1 MNPLETPR
9 LETRDLEA
17 RHPEPGPPQV
27 EPHHG
32 PAAGTVPYVFAQAP
46 LLIYWEVTRACDLA
60 CRHCRAEAVAVR
72 HPGEL
77 STEEGRAMLREA
89 RRFGDPPPHL
99 VITGGDPLKRP
110 DLWDLIAAAV
120 ELGFGVSLA
129 PSGTVLLTQEVIGR
143 LAAAG
148 IQSMSLSLDGST
160 AERHD
165 AFRGVPGCFDVT
177 LQAARWVRQARI
189 PLQINTLVT
198 AETLEDL
205 PDLYALLRGLD
216 IMRWSLFFLIS
227 VGRGRLLREIT
238 PGQSERLFHWLLDLS
253 RDAPFAIKTTEA
265 THYRRVAVVRMR
277 AAGMDD
283 AAIARTPVG
292 RGFGVRDG
300 NGIMFVSHTGEVYP
314 SGFLPLAAGNV
325 RASSIVDLY
334 RASPLF
340 VRLRDVDRLTGKCGD
355 CSFKAIC
362 GGSRARAYAWT
373 GDEMG
378 SDPLCPYQ
386 P

>member
-1 MNPLETPR
+1 M
-9 LETRDLEA
+9 
-17 RHPEPGPPQV
+17 GPPGTFLRPLPCG
-27 EPHHG
+27 EPPH
-32 PAAGTVPYVFAQAP
+32 YVFARAP
-46 LLIYWEVTRACDLA
+46 LLIYWEATCACDLA
-60 CRHCRAEAVAVR
+60 CRHCRAEVVAVR

-120 ELGFGVSLA
+120 EQGFGVSLA
-129 PSGTVLLTQEVIGR
+129 PSGTGLLTQEVIRR
-143 LAAAG
+143 LAASG
-148 IQSMSLSLDGST
+148 IQSLSLSLDGST
-160 AERHD
+160 AGRHD
-165 AFRGVPGCFDVT
+165 AFRGVPGRFEVT
-177 LQAARWVRQARI
+177 LQAARWVRAVGI
-189 PLQINTLVT
+189 PLQINTL
-198 AETLEDL
+198 
-205 PDLYALLRGLD
+205 
-216 IMRWSLFFLIS
+216 
-227 VGRGRLLREIT
+227 
-238 PGQSERLFHWLLDLS
+238 LDLA
-253 RDAPFAIKTTEA
+253 RDAPFAIKTTEVP
-265 THYRRVAVVRMR
+265 HDRRVAVVRMR

-283 AAIARTPVG
+283 AVIARTPVG

-314 SGFLPLAAGNV
+314 SGFLPLGAGNV
-325 RASSIVDLY
+325 RTSSIVELY

-340 VRLRDVDRLTGKCGD
+340 VRLRDVDRLTGKCGA
-355 CSFKAIC
+355 CPFKAIC
-362 GGSRARAYAWT
+362 GGSRARAYAWS

>member
-1 MNPLETPR
+1 MRPLETQPR
-9 LETRDLEA
+9 QTPTE
-17 RHPEPGPPQV
+17 GI
-27 EPHHG
+27 
-32 PAAGTVPYVFAQAP
+32 VPYVFSRAP

-60 CRHCRAEAVAVR
+60 CRHCRAEAVAAR

-77 STEEGRAMLREA
+77 STEQGRAMLREA
-89 RRFGDPPPHL
+89 RRFGQPLPHL

-110 DLWDLIAAAV
+110 DLCDLIAAAV

-129 PSGTVLLTQEVIGR
+129 PSGTVLLTREVIGR

-148 IQSMSLSLDGST
+148 TQSMSLSLDGST

-177 LQAARWVRQARI
+177 LQAARWVRAARI

-334 RASPLF
+334 RAAPLF
-340 VRLRDVDRLTGKCGD
+340 VRLRDVDRLSGKCGD